1 MRLPGLRL
9 IVALALVA
17 WIGRWAAMEAAA
29 FVARR
34 LPPGPPPIASPRQP
48 GLMPGPDDLP

>member
-1 MRLPGLRL
+1 VRLTGLRL
-9 IVALALVA
+9 IVALALAA
-17 WIGRWAAMEAAA
+17 WIGRWAAMELAA